1 MWLGSNHKKKKS
13 LRHARQE
20 AFMFK
25 CYMSDTSFIHGNGL
39 PEQVREALNT
49 LHAVHA
55 DGVKTAVTFN
65 SNDSIS
71 VWYNISMSDLRKDFL
86 PRRTTKVM
94 SALRTLFSLKSPDW
108 TRYSE
113 IDRTQ
118 GVDSC
123 RQRAIVFPDRKT
135 TVYIELNY

>member
-1 MWLGSNHKKKKS
+1 
-13 LRHARQE
+13 
-20 AFMFK
+20 MFK
-25 CYMSDTSFIHGNGL
+25 CYMSDTSFIHGDCL

-65 SNDSIS
+65 SNESVSI
-71 VWYNISMSDLRKDFL
+71 WYNIHMSDLRKDFL
-86 PRRTTKVM
+86 PRRTTEVM
-94 SALRTLFSLKSPDW
+94 SALRTLFRLKSPAW
-108 TRYSE
+108 SKYSA

-118 GVDSC
+118 GGESC

-135 TVYIELNY
+135 TVYIELLY